1 MYIYMYTYVYIYVYT
16 YTYIHMCV
24 YIHIHIHNGILI
36 SHKKNKIL
44 PFAATQT
51 DLEGI
56 MFGAK

>member
-1 MYIYMYTYVYIYVYT
+1 MYTYVYIYVYT